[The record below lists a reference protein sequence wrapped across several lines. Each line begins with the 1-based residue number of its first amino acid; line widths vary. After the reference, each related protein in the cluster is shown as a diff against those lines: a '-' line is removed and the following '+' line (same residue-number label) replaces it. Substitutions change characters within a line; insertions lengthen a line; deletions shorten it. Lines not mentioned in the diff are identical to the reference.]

1 MLRFCLSSIFV
12 QIIILNSYSQ
22 VSNLGRF
29 EVNVNK
35 GCVPLFIEV
44 INENVDTSA
53 TVIQY
58 DFNYE
63 PNNPIFNPSSNSKN
77 IYSNSG
83 KYIIAQAI
91 NVDNIEKIDFIEIEV
106 FESKVIDFEINNCRY
121 NQLEI
126 NIIDDY
132 YEGYNLYIN
141 DSLVESLNSGINNL
155 DYERFLN
162 SENKFD
168 GLIKGKF
175 SDSDESCYEVTFSI
189 SSIKSNSQKLIDSVI
204 VSDDRSI
211 YSLFYRPEKSTNYSL
226 KIDGKSDSIF
236 LTNSTID
243 LNDHK
248 IYLKS
253 KTYSDKH
260 LSIEKKYKCQN
271 EIIEDRIFLL
281 YLNSYEVNNGI
292 KIDLSYEDEA
302 EFDSVHVMKDNKLI
316 SESKESI
323 IDKNNLIKGKEYCYR
338 VFGYK
343 DGKKSISN
351 QNCLVTN
358 RSYNPIPVPNAFS
371 PNADGIN
378 DVFKPFEIKVSNYSL
393 EIYDKNGINV
403 FKSNDIKIGWD
414 GFYNGKVNQGSYIYI
429 IKCDMDDK
437 NVNQK
442 GKFLLLN

>member
-1 MLRFCLSSIFV
+1 M
-12 QIIILNSYSQ
+12 
-22 VSNLGRF
+22 
-29 EVNVNK
+29 
-35 GCVPLFIEV
+35 
-44 INENVDTSA
+44 
-53 TVIQY
+53 
-58 DFNYE
+58 
-63 PNNPIFNPSSNSKN
+63 
-77 IYSNSG
+77 
-83 KYIIAQAI
+83 
-91 NVDNIEKIDFIEIEV
+91 
-106 FESKVIDFEINNCRY
+106 
-121 NQLEI
+121 
-126 NIIDDY
+126 
-132 YEGYNLYIN
+132 
-141 DSLVESLNSGINNL
+141 
-155 DYERFLN
+155 
-162 SENKFD
+162 
-168 GLIKGKF
+168 
-175 SDSDESCYEVTFSI
+175 
-189 SSIKSNSQKLIDSVI
+189 I

-248 IYLKS
+248 IYLKR

-271 EIIEDRIFLL
+271 EIIEDKIFLL

-323 IDKNNLIKGKEYCYR
+323 LDKNNLIKGKEYCYR

-429 IKCDMDDK
+429 IKCEMDDK